1 MNLMK
6 FADDRVA
13 ADPGQVSVVDQRRL
27 PCFVVNILGRDN

>member
-6 FADDRVA
+6 FADDGVA

-27 PCFVVNILGRDN
+27 PFLNIQGRDN

>member
-13 ADPGQVSVVDQRRL
+13 ADPGYVSVVDQRRL
-27 PCFVVNILGRDN
+27 PFF